1 MLCSIIIFCFCFDI
15 QNNIC
20 TRHVVNLNFSENSMN
35 NLSSY
40 VVWLIQE
47 WELLKKIYL
56 YSVEVVAYLF
66 SQKIIA
72 PNKFHLLRGNH
83 EHRRIQENFNFRQEC
98 VSKFGSGEEGERVWN
113 AVNGKLSTKSV
124 IYQLISKG
132 LFGVV
137 VSTKKPT
144 DFFKGFLPWPLKR
157 DRIRK
162 IKALYSTN

>member
-1 MLCSIIIFCFCFDI
+1 MGVSLTPS
-15 QNNIC
+15 
-20 TRHVVNLNFSENSMN
+20 NF
-35 NLSSY
+35 LFLGDY
-40 VVWLIQE
+40 VDRGQ
-47 WELLKKIYL
+47 

-124 IYQLISKG
+124 IHQLISKG

-144 DFFKGFLPWPLKR
+144 DFFKDFFPGL
-157 DRIRK
+157 
-162 IKALYSTN
+162 